1 MRISPPLIVSGLC
14 ITLSLSACSTH
25 TSSNP
30 LTDSRYGDE
39 LADTLANL
47 IIQSD
52 PLSKDPTMLKT
63 INDNIAMAKDMGNS
77 ARDQM
82 AEGMQGAIIAL
93 NQDVVGYV
101 LTLDGTLYFSS
112 EFVTDPG
119 LDLHVYL
126 TEAVDPRDG
135 AFPDPSAVDLGKLQ
149 SPYGAQ
155 SYAIT
160 SKKSPELLRTF
171 VLYDRT
177 LNRIYGFAQ
186 LSKKP

>member
-52 PLSKDPTMLKT
+52 PITKDPKMLQT
-63 INDNIAMAKDMGNS
+63 INDNIAKAKDMGNS

-93 NQDVVGYV
+93 HQDVAGYI
-101 LTLDGTLYFSS
+101 LTLDGILYISS
-112 EFVTDPG
+112 EFMTDPG

-126 TEAVDPRDG
+126 TETVDPRDG
-135 AFPDPSAVDLGKLQ
+135 IFPDPTAIDLGALKT
-149 SPYGAQ
+149 PYGAQ
-155 SYAIT
+155 SYRIT

-171 VLYDRT
+171 VLYDKT
-177 LNRIYGFAQ
+177 LKRLYGFAQ
-186 LSKKP
+186 LSK

>member
-1 MRISPPLIVSGLC
+1 MRTPSSFIIGLALV
-14 ITLSLSACSTH
+14 LSLSACQGQRSG
-25 TSSNP
+25 NP

-47 IIQSD
+47 IIQQD
-52 PLSKDPTMLKT
+52 AITQDADTLAL
-63 INDNIAMAKDMGNS
+63 INKNIARAKDIGNT
-77 ARDQM
+77 ARDLM
-82 AEGMQGAIIAL
+82 AEGMQGAIIPLA
-93 NQDVVGYV
+93 QDVSGYV
-101 LTLDGTLYFSS
+101 LTLDGTLYISS
-112 EFVTDPG
+112 EFTVDPG

-155 SYAIT
+155 SYAIA
-160 SKKSPELLRTF
+160 SKKSPEVLRTF

-177 LNRIYGFAQ
+177 LKRLYGFAQ
-186 LSKKP
+186 LSKRP

>member
-1 MRISPPLIVSGLC
+1 MRISPPLIVSGLLV
-14 ITLSLSACSTH
+14 TLSLSACQGQKSG
-25 TSSNP
+25 NP

-52 PLSKDPTMLKT
+52 PLTKDPTMLQM
-63 INDNIAMAKDMGNS
+63 INDNIAKAKDMGNS
-77 ARDQM
+77 ARDLM
-82 AEGMQGAIIAL
+82 SEGMQGAIIAL
-93 NQDVVGYV
+93 TQDVVGYV
-101 LTLDGTLYFSS
+101 LTLDGTLYISS
-112 EFVTDPG
+112 EFTTDPG

-126 TEAVDPRDG
+126 SEAVDPRD
-135 AFPDPSAVDLGKLQ
+135 AHFPDPTAVDLGKLQ

-155 SYAIT
+155 SYTIA

-177 LNRIYGFAQ
+177 LKRLYGFAQ
-186 LSKKP
+186 LSKHP